1 MPYNL
6 LLLPLIGGY
15 LFVHLTHYFRFAAQ
29 RADGYRLLFQAAI
42 AGVALSILGRLS
54 ELLLA
59 LTPMGEWFEHYWQIF
74 SPFPYSAT
82 SALSLL
88 LGPPL
93 ALMVNLFLNKERAK
107 GLELRSSGNFFLQ
120 LLDEAA
126 NQKRLISLTLDSR
139 KWYVGWVVESPNLD
153 PHEQYFRLLPFIS
166 GYRDKDTLEARR
178 TVYYEA
184 VLRDTA
190 IDRTEFVITLPLKD
204 VKIAGFF
211 NDEIYDEYF
220 SEADPP
226 DPTDSTPQM
235 LVN

>member
-15 LFVHLTHYFRFAAQ
+15 LFIHIAHYFRFAAQ

-42 AGVALSILGRLS
+42 AGVALSIFGRLS
-54 ELLLA
+54 ELAWA
-59 LTPMGEWFEHYWQIF
+59 LTPLGKWFYEHFWKIF

-82 SALSLL
+82 SAYSLL
-88 LGPPL
+88 LGPL
-93 ALMVNLFLNKERAK
+93 FALTVNLFINEEKAK
-107 GLELRSSGNFFLQ
+107 SMELHSGGNFFLQ
-120 LLDEAA
+120 LLDDAV
-126 NQKRLISLTLDSR
+126 NQKRMISVTLDSR
-139 KWYVGWVVESPNLD
+139 KWYVGWVVESPTLD
-153 PHEQYFRLLPFIS
+153 PREQYFRLLPFIS
-166 GYRDKDTLEARR
+166 GYRDKDVLETRR

-184 VLRDTA
+184 VLRDPA

-220 SEADPP
+220 SEAADPSN
-226 DPTDSTPQM
+226 STPM

>member
-6 LLLPLIGGY
+6 LLLPLIGGF
-15 LFVHLTHYFRFAAQ
+15 LFVHLAHYFRFAAQ

-42 AGVALSILGRLS
+42 AGVGLSIAGRIT
-54 ELLLA
+54 ELLIA
-59 LTPMGEWFEHYWQIF
+59 LTPLGKWAEQYWNLF

-82 SALSLL
+82 SAISLL
-88 LGPPL
+88 LGPVF
-93 ALMVNLFLNKERAK
+93 ALLVNLFMSKEKAK
-107 GLELRSSGNFFLQ
+107 AKEIRSHGNF
-120 LLDEAA
+120 LLRLIDEAT
-126 NQKRLISLTLDSR
+126 NQHRLISITLDSR

-153 PHEQYFRLLPFIS
+153 PHDQFFRLLPFIS
-166 GYRDKDTLEARR
+166 GYRDKDALEARR

-184 VLRDTA
+184 VLRDTS

-204 VKIAGFF
+204 VKIASFF

-220 SEADPP
+220 AEEDPSSP
-226 DPTDSTPQM
+226 NPQM

>member
-6 LLLPLIGGY
+6 LLLPLIGGF

-42 AGVALSILGRLS
+42 AGVGLSIAGRIA
-54 ELLLA
+54 ELLIA
-59 LTPMGEWFEHYWQIF
+59 LTPLGKWFAQYWLVF
-74 SPFPYSAT
+74 SPFPYSST
-82 SALSLL
+82 SAISLL
-88 LGPPL
+88 LGPVL
-93 ALMVNLFLNKERAK
+93 ALLVNLFISKEKAK
-107 GLELRSSGNFFLQ
+107 AKEIRSHGNF
-120 LLDEAA
+120 LLRLIDEAIT
-126 NQKRLISLTLDSR
+126 QRRLISITLDSR

-153 PHEQYFRLLPFIS
+153 PHDQFFRLLPFIS
-166 GYRDKDTLEARR
+166 GYRDKDVLEARR
-178 TVYYEA
+178 TVYYEG
-184 VLRDTA
+184 VLRDTT

-220 SEADPP
+220 AEEDPSV
-226 DPTDSTPQM
+226 STPQM